1 MSATQY
7 PLRKN
12 LEEIE
17 DSNINDIH
25 LRLELVKKVLVEDLA
40 NRGLD
45 NFKDALCGLFT
56 INIKQ

>member
-7 PLRKN
+7 PLRKK

-17 DSNINDIH
+17 GSNINDIH
-25 LRLELVKKVLVEDLA
+25 LRLELIKKVT
-40 NRGLD
+40 
-45 NFKDALCGLFT
+45 LCGLFT